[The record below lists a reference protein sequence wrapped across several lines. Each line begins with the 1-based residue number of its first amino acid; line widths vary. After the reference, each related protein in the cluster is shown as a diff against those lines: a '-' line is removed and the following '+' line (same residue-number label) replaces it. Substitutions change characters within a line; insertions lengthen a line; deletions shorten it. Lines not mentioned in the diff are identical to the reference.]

1 MAEIPRKD
9 RAAIKSDIAL
19 SRDRMGRELS
29 GLRYELD
36 FPRKLKNSFR
46 DQTGIWIGAIVVV
59 GLLIAVAPARTKKVY
74 VQSKD
79 GSKEK
84 NTRKGLL
91 EAGALVG
98 VLKFAATLLRPALI
112 KFVTSKVTGFS
123 GTKSRTTRASSRV

>member
-19 SRDRMGRELS
+19 SRDRLGRELG

-46 DQTGIWIGAIVVV
+46 DQTGVWIGAIAVV
-59 GLLIAVAPARTKKVY
+59 GLLIAVAPARTRKVY
-74 VQSKD
+74 VRPKD
-79 GSKEK
+79 GAKTSG
-84 NTRKGLL
+84 KGLL

-112 KFVTSKVTGFS
+112 KFVTSKIS
-123 GTKSRTTRASSRV
+123 GYPSTRSRVSGR